1 MTVDTG
7 KCWREAGTVRIGD
20 LEPREVWTRFEELC
34 SIPRPSG
41 DEGRAADYVQEFA
54 GSRGLEFLRDC
65 TDNVLVRKPASGPGR
80 SGSPPLA
87 LQAHL
92 DIVPEKSATS
102 GHDFHRDPIRPVIEG
117 DWVTSPDTTLGA
129 DNGIGVAVM
138 LAILD
143 SRVLPHPPLECI
155 FTTDEERGLTGASSL
170 DPEWI
175 TARRMINLDSED
187 LEVFTIGCAGGA
199 DHELRTGIPLTER
212 RPCLPLSVR
221 GLRGGHS
228 GIEIDGNRG
237 NAIRLLAR
245 ALNLIHGYGGVPL
258 GSIWGGSKRNA
269 IPREA
274 GCMVALSDGSEELIR
289 EAVRGLEADLR
300 VEYAGIEDSISVELG
315 GEASEGPVMDP
326 HQARRV
332 TDLLL
337 ALPHGVE
344 KMSGAIR
351 GLVET
356 SVNLAVLSMDGE
368 ELKVQLSVRSPL
380 ASARGALGERIHA
393 AARLAGFS
401 AEKGGEYP
409 GWMPDTG
416 SPLLERMKSIYAG
429 LFGREPEVRSI
440 HAGLE
445 CGLIGD
451 RVEGMDMISV
461 GPDIRDVHVPG
472 ESVSI
477 SSLRKFWELIS
488 AVLAGIDG
496 MDRDDG

>member
-1 MTVDTG
+1 M
-7 KCWREAGTVRIGD
+7 RIGD
-20 LEPREVWTRFEELC
+20 LEPREVWVRFEELC
-34 SIPRPSG
+34 AIPRPSG
-41 DEGRAADYVQEFA
+41 DEGRAADHVQAFA
-54 GSRGLEFLRDC
+54 ESRGLEFLRDGA
-65 TDNVLVRKPASGPGR
+65 DNVLIRKPARGPGR
-80 SGSPPLA
+80 VGNPPLA

-92 DIVPEKSATS
+92 DMVPEKTGSS
-102 GHDFHRDPIRPVIEG
+102 SHDFHRDPIRPVIDG

-143 SRVLPHPPLECI
+143 SEELPHPPLECI

-170 DPEWI
+170 DPGWI

-187 LEVFTIGCAGGA
+187 LDVFTIGCAGGA
-199 DHELRTGIPLTER
+199 DHVLRTRIPLTKGR
-212 RPCLPLSVR
+212 SCVPLSVR

-237 NAIRLLAR
+237 NAIRFLAR
-245 ALNLIHGYGGVPL
+245 ALGRINCGAGIQAGYL
-258 GSIWGGSKRNA
+258 WGGSKRNA

-274 GCMVALSDGSEELIR
+274 GCMVAVPEDDGGRLGEEVLR
-289 EAVRGLEADLR
+289 LEKELR
-300 VEYAGIEDSISVELG
+300 LEYSGIEDSIRVELG
-315 GEASEGPVMDP
+315 GEASDAPVMAP
-326 HQARRV
+326 EQIRRV

-337 ALPHGVE
+337 SLPHGVE
-344 KMSGAIR
+344 KMSGSIP

-368 ELKVQLSVRSPL
+368 DLAVQLSVRSPL
-380 ASARGALGERIHA
+380 SSARNALGERIHA

-416 SPLLERMKSIYAG
+416 SRLLERMKSIYTG
-429 LFGREPEVRSI
+429 LFGREPEVLSI

-445 CGLIGD
+445 CGIIGD
-451 RVEGMDMISV
+451 RVGGMEMISI

-472 ESVSI
+472 EKVSI
-477 SSLRKFWELIS
+477 SSLRKFWEFIS

-496 MDRDDG
+496 TERHDG